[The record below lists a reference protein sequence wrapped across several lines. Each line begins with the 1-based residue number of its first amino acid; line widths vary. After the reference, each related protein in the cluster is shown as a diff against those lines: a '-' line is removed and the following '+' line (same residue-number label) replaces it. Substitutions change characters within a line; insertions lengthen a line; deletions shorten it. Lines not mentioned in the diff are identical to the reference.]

1 MVPAE
6 NKATCFS
13 LFINT
18 AKKIQFISHFR
29 PMLPYYT
36 TWEYQP
42 DPLFIVHWWLCLS
55 FFVACLI
62 DVLERLYFQ
71 QVWRIFFL
79 KWTYLK
85 VLAWRY
91 KVSILPSKF
100 RESSSADSPFA
111 ELRRWEKREQ
121 ILEFIMNEETIW
133 CTSIF
138 YFFFETD
145 LKKTVNNT
153 IRIVGWWIWRVFF
166 C

>member
-1 MVPAE
+1 MFFTVYQY
-6 NKATCFS
+6 C
-13 LFINT
+13 
-18 AKKIQFISHFR
+18 KKNSV
-29 PMLPYYT
+29 
-36 TWEYQP
+36 YQP
-42 DPLFIVHWWLCLS
+42 FQTNVTILHHLRIPTWSVIYCSLMTMFEFLCSLLDWCSWKTLFSASLK
-55 FFVACLI
+55 
-62 DVLERLYFQ
+62 D
-71 QVWRIFFL
+71 FFL